1 MKHASSASPF
11 THTDHLRG
19 QWIISK
25 NFRVLYKTRSWIH
38 LVPTAV
44 PWIHRPS
51 LNEASTYRPAVIK
64 LIIFQTRV
72 CGSASDWIVS
82 PPLPPCCD
90 KAHFLTSPL
99 SLPPPLICRLF
110 IRPLIHSSPAICSA
124 LPHTPLSSL
133 CIHALAFHPP
143 AFVFLI
149 LPPSPSLFFPHK
161 WQLLR
166 WSSGR
171 VSLSRRSS
179 LLRIVDT
186 SAPRSCSDLP
196 ASVRADERPICFVS
210 SPDGHLLRLPFLT
223 CRFIGLYTCW
233 NAAADGSE
241 TTKWRRQKGYLEGEE
256 ITQ

>member
-1 MKHASSASPF
+1 M
-11 THTDHLRG
+11 
-19 QWIISK
+19 ISK

-44 PWIHRPS
+44 PWVHRPS

-72 CGSASDWIVS
+72 CGSVSDWIIS

-133 CIHALAFHPP
+133 CIHALALHPP
-143 AFVFLI
+143 GICFPHFASF
-149 LPPSPSLFFPHK
+149 SLTFFP
-161 WQLLR
+161 R
-166 WSSGR
+166 TSGSSCADRR

-179 LLRIVDT
+179 PLRIVDT

-210 SPDGHLLRLPFLT
+210 SPDGHLLCLPFPHLPFYWPLHLLE
-223 CRFIGLYTCW
+223 CSG
-233 NAAADGSE
+233 
-241 TTKWRRQKGYLEGEE
+241 RRQGNN
-256 ITQ
+256 

>member
-1 MKHASSASPF
+1 MKHTSSASPF
-11 THTDHLRG
+11 THTSHQRTVNHFKEF
-19 QWIISK
+19 QSAVW
-25 NFRVLYKTRSWIH
+25 NPSWIH

-44 PWIHRPS
+44 PWIHRPP

-72 CGSASDWIVS
+72 CGSASDWIIS
-82 PPLPPCCD
+82 PPFPSCCD

-133 CIHALAFHPP
+133 CIHALALHPRHL
-143 AFVFLI
+143 FSSFCL
-149 LPPSPSLFFPHK
+149 LLSLFFF
-161 WQLLR
+161 R
-166 WSSGR
+166 TSGISCADR
-171 VSLSRRSS
+171 RRSS

-210 SPDGHLLRLPFLT
+210 SPDGHLLCLPFLT

-233 NAAADGSE
+233 NAAADGRE
-241 TTKWRRQKGYLEGEE
+241 TTKWRRQKGYLEGEG